1 MSIEKI
7 VEAYRGN
14 NPERVYADAVNNKGK
29 VATICEG
36 LSVTER
42 MNMCFAA
49 LARMATR
56 LPVVETDGEEMGQ
69 LFGFSSADEN
79 ELIRDVSV
87 ATLTKFILSV
97 VSYPDLI
104 SLASEC
110 HTSKTP
116 RKFIDERFQPVARY
130 ALEAAHLLRDRRGR
144 ELNRWIHQIE
154 AESKVANIGAD
165 IPTVGGLTLDDYTP
179 DTIDTPETL
188 NPELREAFNHE
199 PQFDP
204 GAARA
209 RKAKPAKAQT
219 EIV

>member
-1 MSIEKI
+1 MSVERI

-14 NPERVYADAVNNKGK
+14 NPERVYADAVNNRGK
-29 VATICEG
+29 VAIICEG
-36 LSVTER
+36 MTADTR
-42 MNMCFAA
+42 MNVCFAA

-56 LPVVETDGEEMGQ
+56 LPVVESDGEEMGQ

-87 ATLTKFILSV
+87 ATLTKFVLSV

-104 SLASEC
+104 CLASEC
-110 HTSKTP
+110 HTSKAP

-130 ALEAAHLLRDRRGR
+130 LLEAAHLLRDRRGR

-154 AESKVANIGAD
+154 AESKAVNIGAD
-165 IPTVGGLTLDDYTP
+165 VPTVGGLTLDDYAP

-188 NPELREAFNHE
+188 NYELRQAFNHE
-199 PQFDP
+199 PQFNPD
-204 GAARA
+204 ANRA
-209 RKAKPAKAQT
+209 RKTKPAKAQT